1 MRRKDTDPL
10 LSVVIPVYN
19 VQDYLDRCM
28 ESVTQQT
35 YRNLEIILV
44 DDGSTDRS
52 GLLCDCYAS
61 KDSRVKV
68 IHKKN
73 EGLVST
79 RKEGLRAAAG
89 MYVTYVDA
97 DDWIEK
103 EMFTDMVFFMSES
116 DADLA
121 TSGCIR
127 DYGAYGMPVKES
139 IQPGIY
145 ENELLEEQLLSRIIS
160 TDEFF
165 KSRIF
170 VSACTKM
177 YKKNFLMRWQYAVDN
192 YINIGEDVM
201 LMYYCLLNA
210 RSVMVTGKNYYHYCI
225 RSNSITG
232 SRKGDEWQRYQ
243 VLFGMLEKECSQHR
257 NRVVNIMEQIKLHEF
272 YLLFLQY
279 ADKIVHYKNNILF
292 PFGEVR
298 KEEKIMI
305 YGAGKFGKRL
315 KNILEKTYGF
325 KVVAW
330 IDKAGQAE
338 TQTVEALKF
347 ISFDKVIISV
357 LLAELVYEI
366 KNDLVLRGVEPHKI
380 LSANLELLK
389 NRIKGDGEILQQ
401 L

>member
-1 MRRKDTDPL
+1 
-10 LSVVIPVYN
+10 
-19 VQDYLDRCM
+19 
-28 ESVTQQT
+28 
-35 YRNLEIILV
+35 
-44 DDGSTDRS
+44 
-52 GLLCDCYAS
+52 
-61 KDSRVKV
+61 
-68 IHKKN
+68 
-73 EGLVST
+73 
-79 RKEGLRAAAG
+79 
-89 MYVTYVDA
+89 
-97 DDWIEK
+97 
-103 EMFTDMVFFMSES
+103 
-116 DADLA
+116 
-121 TSGCIR
+121 
-127 DYGAYGMPVKES
+127 
-139 IQPGIY
+139 
-145 ENELLEEQLLSRIIS
+145 
-160 TDEFF
+160 
-165 KSRIF
+165 
-170 VSACTKM
+170 
-177 YKKNFLMRWQYAVDN
+177 
-192 YINIGEDVM
+192 
-201 LMYYCLLNA
+201 
-210 RSVMVTGKNYYHYCI
+210 
-225 RSNSITG
+225 
-232 SRKGDEWQRYQ
+232 
-243 VLFGMLEKECSQHR
+243 MLEKECSQHR

-298 KEEKIMI
+298 KEEKIII